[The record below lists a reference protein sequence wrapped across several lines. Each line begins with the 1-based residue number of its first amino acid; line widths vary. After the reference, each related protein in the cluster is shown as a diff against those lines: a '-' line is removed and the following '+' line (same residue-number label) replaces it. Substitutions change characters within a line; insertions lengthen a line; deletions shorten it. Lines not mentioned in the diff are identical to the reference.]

1 VEQQNDHH
9 HRRLLQ
15 ADPYGSFTC
24 KLASLKLFPPFTP
37 SPSLKNNSILLPC
50 RSFLRQWS
58 NKTLIIAGD
67 SLGRNFY
74 GSFMCKLA
82 AGGPLEYK
90 DAETKAAGFQI
101 FRNEEHN
108 ITFGRAMSEF
118 LVLKETS
125 QEAFSRLNQVLN
137 AKLVASKAAVCD

>member
-1 VEQQNDHH
+1 M
-9 HRRLLQ
+9 
-15 ADPYGSFTC
+15 C
-24 KLASLKLFPPFTP
+24 KLAAPNFSPPFTCF
-37 SPSLKNNSILLPC
+37 PSLKNNSIFLPC

-58 NKTLIIAGD
+58 NKTIIIAGD

-82 AGGPLEYK
+82 AGGSLEYK

-125 QEAFSRLNQVLN
+125 QEAFSRLNQVRD
-137 AKLVASKAAVCD
+137 AEVVMSEAADCD